1 MQITVEY
8 ALTNHCIQYKD
19 MIVLQQKTADLRN
32 TDIFYLEVK
41 NVGER
46 KKFGFR
52 IIVANFS
59 FWTLLH
65 FGH

>member
-1 MQITVEY
+1 MQVTVEY

-41 NVGER
+41 ILSE
-46 KKFGFR
+46 
-52 IIVANFS
+52 
-59 FWTLLH
+59 
-65 FGH
+65 